1 MQFQN
6 IISENQV
13 RAFKAPTGKYVIKI
27 SCCHCSCQLKHQIGR
42 PSKLFTVIVVF
53 LSYRCLYYKRSRK
66 TIGWAPA
73 LLTNIRLGRNYLLVG
88 QSSLFCQSINV
99 EISQNIFTRILWPY
113 SGERLVGGEAHQE
126 ADQVH
131 RDGAR
136 LAPQQLPHCGR
147 VHRVQGKNELKL

>member
-1 MQFQN
+1 VQFQN

-53 LSYRCLYYKRSRK
+53 LSYRCLYYKISQK

-99 EISQNIFTRILWPY
+99 EISQNIFHENSMNLFRRTT
-113 SGERLVGGEAHQE
+113 GGWRSTSRSRSSPPWRRSTGTPTTASL
-126 ADQVH
+126 
-131 RDGAR
+131 R
-136 LAPQQLPHCGR
+136 
-147 VHRVQGKNELKL
+147 QGPPGSR